1 MLTTATKEVQSIQ
14 SNCQSL
20 ATGDPLDAL
29 TEQQVVEE
37 EVKKLHKR
45 IHTLSLQPLIN
56 PWMRAKSDGS
66 NEETLS
72 MLMDNFKLTY
82 DTDASSG
89 DREGEG
95 PDNQSVDNS
104 DSSVDSFMDGNEEL
118 LEAYHF
124 QNLERRVFN
133 DETKRNQVYSQET
146 QNTVSNFTPLE
157 SAVRLDVSDHP
168 TGHNLN
174 WVSSV
179 NPPSSSMSLFNQ
191 SIRGRVNMT
200 QLLDD
205 SESNSDADNLFQ
217 QYHRSLNSGRGV
229 DLSTDDSDHESLNG
243 SHQHQSLDLG
253 SSAVGG
259 MESILDSLE
268 IRRHW
273 NFLNSSG
280 ISENVETGT
289 GESSK
294 EDEDDMCRFIG
305 MLCLHPL
312 FLIIL
317 LSFAQVWSLWL
328 SIMKFVLPTQ
338 IPPPLHP
345 HTDIVTTLL
354 ILLSLITSVS
364 LWMQDTTPTMR

>member
-1 MLTTATKEVQSIQ
+1 
-14 SNCQSL
+14 
-20 ATGDPLDAL
+20 
-29 TEQQVVEE
+29 
-37 EVKKLHKR
+37 
-45 IHTLSLQPLIN
+45 
-56 PWMRAKSDGS
+56 
-66 NEETLS
+66 
-72 MLMDNFKLTY
+72 
-82 DTDASSG
+82 
-89 DREGEG
+89 
-95 PDNQSVDNS
+95 
-104 DSSVDSFMDGNEEL
+104 
-118 LEAYHF
+118 
-124 QNLERRVFN
+124 
-133 DETKRNQVYSQET
+133 
-146 QNTVSNFTPLE
+146 
-157 SAVRLDVSDHP
+157 
-168 TGHNLN
+168 
-174 WVSSV
+174 
-179 NPPSSSMSLFNQ
+179 
-191 SIRGRVNMT
+191 MT

-328 SIMKFVLPTQ
+328 SIMKFVLPTSDSSPS
-338 IPPPLHP
+338 PPSHRHRNNSTDFAFP
-345 HTDIVTTLL
+345 HH
-354 ILLSLITSVS
+354 LSLPVDAGHDPDDEVVFPSSPRYSWTDQLNGRGRALQLNIGSGMLQLS
-364 LWMQDTTPTMR
+364 IQPNPHNAGEEDTDVKHRRTCHLINGVY